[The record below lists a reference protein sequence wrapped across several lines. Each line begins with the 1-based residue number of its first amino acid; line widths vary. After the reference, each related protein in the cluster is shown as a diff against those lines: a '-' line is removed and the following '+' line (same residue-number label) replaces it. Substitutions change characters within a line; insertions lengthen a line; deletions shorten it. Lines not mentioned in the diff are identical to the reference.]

1 MDLHNT
7 VVHFNILR
15 WYVRRE
21 VIIMTYKV
29 MYKVYNGVQHLIE
42 SDFFYVENDKD
53 IVKEVDQL
61 LRDYMIDEDIN
72 PDNFENC
79 CILSTGTQYISVV
92 VMVERVDLLSTNEL
106 QEIFD
111 KSYS

>member
-1 MDLHNT
+1 
-7 VVHFNILR
+7 
-15 WYVRRE
+15 
-21 VIIMTYKV
+21 MTYKV

-61 LRDYMIDEDIN
+61 LRDYMIDEEVN
-72 PDNFENC
+72 PDDFENC

-92 VMVERVDLLSTNEL
+92 VFVERVHLLNTNEL
-106 QEIFD
+106 QNIYRKD
-111 KSYS
+111 

>member
-1 MDLHNT
+1 
-7 VVHFNILR
+7 
-15 WYVRRE
+15 
-21 VIIMTYKV
+21 MTYKV
-29 MYKVYNGVQHLIE
+29 LYKVYNGSQHLIE

-61 LRDYMIDEDIN
+61 LHDYMIDEDIN

-106 QEIFD
+106 QEIF
-111 KSYS
+111 SNSHS